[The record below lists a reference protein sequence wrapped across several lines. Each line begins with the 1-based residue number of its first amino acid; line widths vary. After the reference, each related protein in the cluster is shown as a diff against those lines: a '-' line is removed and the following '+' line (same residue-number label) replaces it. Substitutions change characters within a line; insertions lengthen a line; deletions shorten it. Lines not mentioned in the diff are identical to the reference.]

1 MSIKA
6 IHHYNIRAPVEELER
21 VKEFY
26 CKVLGFEAGPRP
38 PFRSS
43 GYWLYAGGKPILHL
57 AHMRSGEKLAE
68 VSQRQA
74 AFDHI
79 AFRCTDLRGTIA
91 RLKEHGVKFFI
102 EDVPLTK
109 QKQIFFEDPS
119 GIGVELN
126 FRTTE
131 AEPACGRLQR

>member
-6 IHHYNIRAPVEELER
+6 IHHYNIRAPAEELER

-26 CKVLGFEAGPRP
+26 CKVLGFQEGPRP
-38 PFRSS
+38 PFRSA
-43 GYWLYAGGKPILHL
+43 GYWLYADGKPLLHL
-57 AHMRSGEKLAE
+57 AYMRSGEKLVE
-68 VSQRQA
+68 VSQRQG

-79 AFRCTDLRGTIA
+79 AFRCTDLPGTIA
-91 RLKEHGVKFFI
+91 RLQEHGVQFFV
-102 EDVPLTK
+102 EDVPLTQ

-126 FRTTE
+126 FKIS
-131 AEPACGRLQR
+131 G